1 MIFNLKHIFR
11 EVKFGFQRMFRGYSD
26 EVYWGFEDYFLQVIP
41 ALKEF
46 CEEQTKN
53 KEFIE
58 LNPDKGMIFSE
69 TLKLIK
75 AFEEAPQEDYWKHPS
90 TSSRL
95 LEYVGRNIGFY
106 WD

>member
-1 MIFNLKHIFR
+1 MTLQNIKWAW
-11 EVKFGFQRMFRGYSD
+11 QR
-26 EVYWGFEDYFLQVIP
+26 VV
-41 ALKEF
+41 
-46 CEEQTKN
+46 
-53 KEFIE
+53 
-58 LNPDKGMIFSE
+58 KGMIFSE

>member
-1 MIFNLKHIFR
+1 MGEHFVLTAIEKLTLGELTNLTKKMIFNLKHIFR

-58 LNPDKGMIFSE
+58 LNPDTGMIFSE

-75 AFEEAPQEDYWKHPS
+75 AFEEAP
-90 TSSRL
+90 
-95 LEYVGRNIGFY
+95 
-106 WD
+106 